1 MSETPSVVSVY
12 AEFKRRL
19 GDLGTV
25 VVAGGAVRDDLM
37 GRAPKDFDVFVL
49 GVPFTDESAQA
60 VRDTCVDVPSI
71 EALDFHKSE
80 PFLAVSLNWNGVMV
94 QVMCSPLTSTAAL
107 LDSFD
112 WNVSRFAFDGEC
124 HALEDIGNIAT
135 GKPLR
140 LHRVTYHQSTL
151 RRGFRFSER
160 FGMVFTR
167 ADVVDLCR
175 GIVNAE
181 ESVL

>member
-1 MSETPSVVSVY
+1 MISVVAIH
-12 AEFKRRL
+12 AEFQRRL
-19 GDLGTV
+19 GSLGAV
-25 VVAGGAVRDDLM
+25 VVAGGSVRDELM
-37 GRAPKDFDVFVL
+37 GRTPKDFDVFVIGL
-49 GVPFTDESAQA
+49 PFTAESAQA

-94 QVMCSPLTSTAAL
+94 QIMCSPLTSTAVL

-112 WNVSRFAFDGEC
+112 WNVSRFAFDGSC
-124 HALEDIGNIAT
+124 HALEDIANIVE

-140 LHRVTYHQSTL
+140 LHRVTYPASTL

-160 FGMVFTR
+160 FGMKFEH
-167 ADVVDLCR
+167 ADLVDLCR
-175 GIVNAE
+175 RVSKEGEV
-181 ESVL
+181 